1 MEKTPLTEKAAGHIS
16 SMSEKY
22 EKLSKVNPGVKVL
35 APVYSED
42 KKAVRF
48 EFLKGRTL
56 AEILGEQIRGKKAPV
71 EALKAAIDQIFGQA
85 VLKNEPFAPTDPFKE
100 VFGDSEDVLS
110 LQDTSYEV
118 SNIDGLFENLM
129 ET

>member
-1 MEKTPLTEKAAGHIS
+1 
-16 SMSEKY
+16 MSEKY

-56 AEILGEQIRGKKAPV
+56 AEILGEQIRGKKASV
-71 EALKAAIDQIFGQA
+71 EALKAAIESDIWTG
-85 VLKNEPFAPTDPFKE
+85 
-100 VFGDSEDVLS
+100 SS
-110 LQDTSYEV
+110 
-118 SNIDGLFENLM
+118 
-129 ET
+129 